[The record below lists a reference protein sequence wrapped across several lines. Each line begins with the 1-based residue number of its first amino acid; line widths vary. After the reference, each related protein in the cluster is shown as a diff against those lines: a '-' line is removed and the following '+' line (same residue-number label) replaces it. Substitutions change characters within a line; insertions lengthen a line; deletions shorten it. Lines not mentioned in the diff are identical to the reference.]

1 MRYAIRGNFV
11 INDQQD
17 VLDTIQKYPLWKPLV
32 KTTYMDDEGL
42 EWVTCEA
49 LLNAEED
56 KTYLFEELKTLVN
69 YTGEWIDWHE
79 CTHDENISKPCVIQ
93 EDYRK

>member
-1 MRYAIRGNFV
+1 MKYVVRGNFV

-17 VLDTIQKYPLWKPLV
+17 ILDIIQKYPLWKPLV
-32 KTTYMDDEGL
+32 ENTYTDDEGL
-42 EWVTCEA
+42 EWYSFES

-56 KTYLFEELKTLVN
+56 KTSLFEELKTFVT

-79 CTHDENISKPCVIQ
+79 CTHDENIPKPCMIK